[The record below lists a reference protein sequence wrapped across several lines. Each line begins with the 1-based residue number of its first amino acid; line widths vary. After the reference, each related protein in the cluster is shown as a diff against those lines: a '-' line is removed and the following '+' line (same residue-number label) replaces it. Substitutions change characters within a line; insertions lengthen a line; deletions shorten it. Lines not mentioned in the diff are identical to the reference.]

1 MNVSGIGW
9 STTAICWMS
18 LIFYLSSL
26 SGQEVSQPFQLK
38 PAPLIGH
45 VILFSG
51 LAAFLQLAIRGWN
64 FEVNLRWVIAVAMFS
79 SLFGISDE
87 YHQSFVSGRHAS
99 IADAS
104 IDSISATVTSSLMWI
119 AGRFTSSSWKTN
131 RHQIH
136 DSYLGTNIVYR
147 PPVTCPFHTVISR

>member
-1 MNVSGIGW
+1 MTFCIRSTKNVSGIGW
-9 STTAICWMS
+9 SITAIFWMS

-64 FEVNLRWVIAVAMFS
+64 FEINLRWVIAVSMFS

-87 YHQSFVSGRHAS
+87 YHQSFVTGRHAS

-119 AGRFTSSSWKTN
+119 AGRFTSSS
-131 RHQIH
+131 
-136 DSYLGTNIVYR
+136 
-147 PPVTCPFHTVISR
+147 

>member
-9 STTAICWMS
+9 SATAICWMG

-26 SGQEVSQPFQLK
+26 SGQEVSQPFHLK
-38 PAPLIGH
+38 PIPLIGH
-45 VILFSG
+45 VVLFSG

-64 FEVNLRWVIAVAMFS
+64 FEINLRWVIAVAMVS

-87 YHQSFVSGRHAS
+87 YHQSFVTGRHAS

-104 IDSISATVTSSLMWI
+104 IDSISSTVTATLMWI
-119 AGRFTSSSWKTN
+119 IGRFTSSA
-131 RHQIH
+131 
-136 DSYLGTNIVYR
+136 
-147 PPVTCPFHTVISR
+147 

>member
-1 MNVSGIGW
+1 M
-9 STTAICWMS
+9 
-18 LIFYLSSL
+18 
-26 SGQEVSQPFQLK
+26 SQPFQLQ
-38 PAPLIGH
+38 PTPLMGH

-64 FEVNLRWVIAVAMFS
+64 FEINLRWVIAVSMFS

-87 YHQSFVSGRHAS
+87 YHQSFVTGRHAS

-119 AGRFTSSSWKTN
+119 AGRFTSSS
-131 RHQIH
+131 
-136 DSYLGTNIVYR
+136 
-147 PPVTCPFHTVISR
+147 

>member
-1 MNVSGIGW
+1 MTFCIRSTRNVSGIGW
-9 STTAICWMS
+9 SITAIFWMS

-38 PAPLIGH
+38 PTPLMGH

-64 FEVNLRWVIAVAMFS
+64 FEINLRWVIAVSMFS

-87 YHQSFVSGRHAS
+87 YHQSFIPGRHAS
-99 IADAS
+99 FADS
-104 IDSISATVTSSLMWI
+104 LINSISSIITAPSMWI
-119 AGRFTSSSWKTN
+119 AGRFNSSS
-131 RHQIH
+131 
-136 DSYLGTNIVYR
+136 
-147 PPVTCPFHTVISR
+147 